1 MPTFYLVCQNRNTLL
16 KQAFSWQQLETCFLF
31 PVLHQVSARVSLFQ
45 HNIKYRDW
53 MCRWY
58 VQQGRTTRLYT
69 MPCRICLPIKDRR
82 LSSAVLRRVLHT
94 WEFSGMAN
102 NKMKV
107 QPGNIATSL
116 NCKVNNWSLPPSS
129 DDNHHQNYPKPPLV
143 SPGLIHLHSKWI
155 LNNLFCCCSNLSSD
169 DINS

>member
-1 MPTFYLVCQNRNTLL
+1 MPTFNLVCQNRNTLL

-31 PVLHQVSARVSLFQ
+31 PVLHQVSARISLSQ

-102 NKMKV
+102 NKSRFN
-107 QPGNIATSL
+107 QTTSRL
-116 NCKVNNWSLPPSS
+116 YWPVRSTTGVYH
-129 DDNHHQNYPKPPLV
+129 HHQTIITIRTTV
-143 SPGLIHLHSKWI
+143 
-155 LNNLFCCCSNLSSD
+155 NLSLL
-169 DINS
+169 ILGIYIFIRNGF

>member
-16 KQAFSWQQLETCFLF
+16 KQAFCWQQLETCFLF

-102 NKMKV
+102 NKIKV
-107 QPGNIATSL
+107 QLDSIATSL
-116 NCKVNNWSLPPSS
+116 PCKVNNWSLPPSS
-129 DDNHHQNYPKPPLV
+129 DDNHYQNYPKPPLV
-143 SPGLIHLHSKWI
+143 SLGLIHLHSKWI
-155 LNNLFCCCSNLSSD
+155 LDNLFLAVL
-169 DINS
+169 I